1 MGIDKSLPHTRAQI
15 FTMKYIPPTK
25 SKGLDHS
32 LSGYILQNGKG
43 AEDRD
48 GGSNRDEWR
57 GEVKGEPY
65 P

>member
-1 MGIDKSLPHTRAQI
+1 MGIDKSLPHTRAHI

-25 SKGLDHS
+25 SEGLDHS

-43 AEDRD
+43 AED
-48 GGSNRDEWR
+48 GGSNRDGWR
-57 GEVKGEPY
+57 GEVKVEPC